1 MPKIIDLAEIKQTID
16 LVDKLGFN
24 KAADKL
30 GKSYGAVYAIYKK
43 YKSENKIDNIAKAPF
58 VVQDLS
64 LIHI

>member
-30 GKSYGAVYAIYKK
+30 GKSYGAVYAIYK
-43 YKSENKIDNIAKAPF
+43 NINQKTK
-58 VVQDLS
+58 
-64 LIHI
+64 

>member
-43 YKSENKIDNIAKAPF
+43 YKSENKKFDFI
-58 VVQDLS
+58 
-64 LIHI
+64 